1 MTLILFSKIS
11 GLSPHEKLKKQ
22 IAEAGDKLVIIEFVT
37 EWCSPCKL
45 MKKNLTNLQKCLDDV
60 IFLKSDIQKDIQS
73 ADEFEIDTL
82 PAFKFV
88 YNNTIIPDTGKR
100 L

>member
-1 MTLILFSKIS
+1 
-11 GLSPHEKLKKQ
+11 
-22 IAEAGDKLVIIEFVT
+22 
-37 EWCSPCKL
+37 

-88 YNNTIIPDTGKR
+88 YNNTIIPDTGK
-100 L
+100 